1 MDLMLKLTLTIIR
14 INVCLEFGDFVIMT
28 SKDLLMA
35 EFRLVNDKQCVILS
49 SNPSYEDAGVYS
61 CLQCSFS
68 LILIL
73 SGEDDFHS
81 VVFFPFW
88 VFLCHQPHGGEFMFV

>member
-1 MDLMLKLTLTIIR
+1 MDLMLKLTLAIVL
-14 INVCLEFGDFVIMT
+14 INICLEFGDFVIMT

-35 EFRLVNDKQCVILS
+35 EFRSVNDKQCAIPS
-49 SNPSYEDAGVYS
+49 SNPSCEDAGGYG
-61 CLQCSFS
+61 CLQCGFN

-81 VVFFPFW
+81 VVFFPFLGILLSRATW
-88 VFLCHQPHGGEFMFV
+88 G